1 MPGTCGSPRKFTA
14 LLNFATQVSK
24 VLSQPATALNVSPA
38 AMLFG
43 MGSTSVNCVFEN
55 SLISMRRPAFAP
67 VSHSTSPPEKYPAA
81 CVMEALMNTCLLVT
95 VSTAPLAVNPARLTL
110 QRPSPSTARQVGEY
124 GRYVGIE
131 RLKASAIKYPH
142 VHVQLTGKDG
152 NAFMVLGL
160 CQRAA
165 QKAGLSK
172 AESDEFFKEAQ
183 AGDYDH
189 LLATCMKWF
198 DVD

>member
-1 MPGTCGSPRKFTA
+1 MPDFVTLSFARK
-14 LLNFATQVSK
+14 
-24 VLSQPATALNVSPA
+24 PADLHDVKA
-38 AMLFG
+38 AMKDL
-43 MGSTSVNCVFEN
+43 SAETFECEIAETIELPSGEYDAFTRLMYKNWDWLDGKGGYKN
-55 SLISMRRPAFAP
+55 SIRQVIA
-67 VSHSTSPPEKYPAA
+67 V
-81 CVMEALMNTCLLVT
+81 
-95 VSTAPLAVNPARLTL
+95 TAPERETL
-110 QRPSPSTARQVGEY
+110 YVDPSGSAY
-124 GRYVGIE
+124 GRYVGIRRAE
-131 RLKASAIKYPH
+131 TAAIKYPH
-142 VHVQLTGKDG
+142 VHVQLTGQDG

-172 AESDEFFKEAQ
+172 AEIDAFFKEAQ